1 MSGHSKWHSIKHK
14 KMATDAKR
22 GKIFTKLIREIMMA
36 AKTGGGN
43 PDTNPRLR
51 MVIEKAKSLNMPND
65 NIQRA
70 IKKGLGEE
78 GGVQLEQV
86 TYEGYAP
93 GGVAVFVEVL
103 TDNKNRSAS
112 EIRAIFSRHNGNLGG
127 AGSVAWL
134 FERKGV
140 ITVKR
145 EGVKEDELLEI
156 ILDAG
161 AEDMKAEDD
170 TYEII
175 TSPEKFD
182 NVKKTLSEK
191 NVPMD
196 EATITFVPKNTVRV
210 EGKTAEQVLKLLEA
224 LEDHDDVQGAY
235 ANFDI
240 PDEIVNAVSSE

>member
-22 GKIFTKLIREIMMA
+22 GKMFTKLIREIMMA

-51 MVIEKAKSLNMPND
+51 MVIDKAKGLNMPND

-93 GGVAVFVEVL
+93 GGVAVYVEVL

-112 EIRAIFSRHNGNLGG
+112 EIRSIFSKHNGNMGG
-127 AGSVAWL
+127 AGSVSWI

-140 ITVKR
+140 ISVSKD
-145 EGVKEDELLEI
+145 KANEDELLEI
-156 ILDAG
+156 ILEAG
-161 AEDMKAEDD
+161 AEDMKAEGDS
-170 TYEII
+170 YEI
-175 TSPEKFD
+175 TTPPEKFD
-182 NVKKTLSEK
+182 DVRKALAEK
-191 NVPMD
+191 NIQVD
-196 EATITFVPKNTVRV
+196 EASITFVPKNTVRV